1 MCIRDRMCA
10 ALIAAKPVDTDNTE
24 SGGQSDNPETS
35 GFITVNVDDLPKQ
48 PNQLP
53 PDFFSL
59 RIPVN
64 NNNGGKVDFMRSFD
78 FI

>member
-1 MCIRDRMCA
+1 MCA

-24 SGGQSDNPETS
+24 SEGQSDNPETS

-48 PNQLP
+48 LYPLP

-64 NNNGGKVDFMRSFD
+64 NNNNGGKVVFPHWFD